1 MTQEVYSIKDIKAVL
16 FSQPYLSQNDYTAQR
31 SFAQSIKQN
40 ESINANPEDFQ
51 LVHIGQFN
59 ALTGEIIPKP
69 IKALATASDL
79 LVDENG

>member
-1 MTQEVYSIKDIKAVL
+1 MTQQVYSIKDIKAVL

-51 LVHIGQFN
+51 LVHIGEFDS
-59 ALTGEIIPKP
+59 LTGQITAKP

-79 LVDENG
+79 LVDNDG